1 MCFFNEQSVQ
11 LRYYLVKVYFLKT
24 FFRIYHQNWKIKFFL
39 EKNYCYV
46 FLLECSNVCKFG
58 ALTDRYGVTVK
69 CVHKNGCPDGFYCE
83 REFCCAGRFFFNH
96 LKKEVLNRVYIKGDH
111 VDYVNERFS
120 FSIENV
126 FVIVKYKEIIKMLII
141 FFFSHFVFY

>member
-1 MCFFNEQSVQ
+1 MKCVVFFNEQSVQ

-24 FFRIYHQNWKIKFFL
+24 FVRIYHF
-39 EKNYCYV
+39 

-96 LKKEVLNRVYIKGDH
+96 LKKEV
-111 VDYVNERFS
+111 
-120 FSIENV
+120 IE
-126 FVIVKYKEIIKMLII
+126 
-141 FFFSHFVFY
+141 